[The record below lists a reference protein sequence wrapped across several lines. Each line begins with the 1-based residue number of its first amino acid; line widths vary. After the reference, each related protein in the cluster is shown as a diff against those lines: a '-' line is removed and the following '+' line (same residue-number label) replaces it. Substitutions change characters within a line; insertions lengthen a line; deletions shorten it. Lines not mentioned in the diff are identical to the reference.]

1 MYSNQTHIHLLSEY
15 AGMICTTVSTR
26 AHSASGMMK
35 LLGEENMEILTFV
48 FDFSFLLGYG
58 SLAPATAWGRVICV
72 IYALLGI
79 PLTLALLAIV
89 GKILGDYINDA
100 CAFMLKW
107 YRKVHK
113 SYEYERT

>member
-1 MYSNQTHIHLLSEY
+1 MQIFLVQYYS
-15 AGMICTTVSTR
+15 
-26 AHSASGMMK
+26 
-35 LLGEENMEILTFV
+35 F
-48 FDFSFLLGYG
+48 FLGYG
-58 SLAPATAWGRVICV
+58 NLSPVTVAGRVICV

-100 CAFMLKW
+100 CAWLLKW

>member
-1 MYSNQTHIHLLSEY
+1 MSSIKSIGTNL
-15 AGMICTTVSTR
+15 V
-26 AHSASGMMK
+26 
-35 LLGEENMEILTFV
+35 V
-48 FDFSFLLGYG
+48 FISFPGYG
-58 SLAPATAWGRVICV
+58 YLSPVTVGGRLICV

-100 CAFMLKW
+100 CAWLLKW
-107 YRKVHK
+107 YRKVHT

>member
-1 MYSNQTHIHLLSEY
+1 MCDHSNLQCFHVVLLSP
-15 AGMICTTVSTR
+15 MSLI
-26 AHSASGMMK
+26 
-35 LLGEENMEILTFV
+35 F
-48 FDFSFLLGYG
+48 FFLGYG
-58 SLAPATAWGRVICV
+58 NLSPVTTGGRVICV

-100 CAFMLKW
+100 CAWLLKW

>member
-1 MYSNQTHIHLLSEY
+1 
-15 AGMICTTVSTR
+15 
-26 AHSASGMMK
+26 
-35 LLGEENMEILTFV
+35 METLTFV
-48 FDFSFLLGYG
+48 LCFPFLLGYG

>member
-1 MYSNQTHIHLLSEY
+1 
-15 AGMICTTVSTR
+15 
-26 AHSASGMMK
+26 MK

-48 FDFSFLLGYG
+48 LNFSFLLGYG

>member
-1 MYSNQTHIHLLSEY
+1 MATCGYIM
-15 AGMICTTVSTR
+15 AC
-26 AHSASGMMK
+26 
-35 LLGEENMEILTFV
+35 
-48 FDFSFLLGYG
+48 FSCFSGYG
-58 SLAPATAWGRVICV
+58 NLAPVTPWGRVVCV

-100 CAFMLKW
+100 CAFLLKW